1 MEPSF
6 LRKFWPKLLSRVRS
20 YFRVISNFGLLFHKN
35 LNLFIFQIFSFK
47 CVHNR
52 GMNVPSYQQGYK
64 LSTRVIMIN
73 KFSELRLGIV
83 YNALRTIVFI
93 AEGATEICD
102 AQCFQ
107 L

>member
-20 YFRVISNFGLLFHKN
+20 YFRVLSNFTITIPQKFKLIYLLD
-35 LNLFIFQIFSFK
+35 FSFK

-83 YNALRTIVFI
+83 YNA
-93 AEGATEICD
+93 
-102 AQCFQ
+102 
-107 L
+107 